1 MSTEPIRYG
10 ILALGRSG
18 WDIHVA
24 ALRNRPD
31 AKIVAC
37 ADPIPERRKQA
48 EDELGCKT
56 YPSLAKMLKDENVE
70 VIVIATPS
78 MQHAKETKQALKAG
92 KHVVC
97 EKPMALSLSETDSVI
112 KLAESSGKQLFIHQ
126 NYRFW
131 PEFNHF
137 EDVVKSGILG
147 KLYHLRHYQTNF
159 ARRNDWQTLAKNGGG
174 VLNNTCPHFIDVLL
188 MLMGG
193 QVVDIIG
200 DLQQIASAG
209 DVEDHVKIFMRSS
222 TGVTADLEVSQAQA
236 LPAPLPKWILCG
248 TNGTLVCDGKEST
261 IRYFNPAEIS
271 PLPIPAIDGAVP
283 NRKYGNDEKLPWQE
297 KKMNVEDR
305 SDKRNFY
312 DNVWEVLREGKP
324 MRVTHA
330 QVREIMRVISLA
342 RKKTN
347 FPGKPKP
354 AQTEPRA
361 GLAT

>member
-1 MSTEPIRYG
+1 
-10 ILALGRSG
+10 
-18 WDIHVA
+18 VA
-24 ALRNRPD
+24 ALRDRPD

-48 EDELGCKT
+48 EEELGCKS
-56 YPSLAKMLKDENVE
+56 YSSLSKMLKDDNVE

-78 MQHAKETKQALKAG
+78 MQHARETKQALKAG

-97 EKPMALSLSETDSVI
+97 EKPMALTLSETDSVI
-112 KLAESSGKQLFIHQ
+112 KAAAASGKQLFIHQ

-137 EDVVKSGILG
+137 EDVVNSGILG
-147 KLYHLRHYQTNF
+147 KLYHIRHYQTGF

-193 QVVDIIG
+193 TVVDVMG

-209 DVEDHVKIFMRSS
+209 DVEDHVKLFMRSS
-222 TGVTADLEVSQAQA
+222 TGVTADMEVSQAQS
-236 LPAPLPKWILCG
+236 LPHLLPKWILCG
-248 TNGTLVCDGKEST
+248 TSGTMVCDGKESILRWFDPT
-261 IRYFNPAEIS
+261 KIS
-271 PLPIPAIDGAVP
+271 PLPIPAVDGAVAD
-283 NRKYGNDEKLPWQE
+283 RKYGNGDVLPWQE

-305 SDKRNFY
+305 SDKRTFY
-312 DNVWEVLREGKP
+312 DNVHEVLREGKP
-324 MRVTHA
+324 MRVTLP

-347 FPGKPKP
+347 FSGKPQFPNLGVP
-354 AQTEPRA
+354 AGVPS
-361 GLAT
+361 GSGM